1 MGCDRAERHIR
12 TEKNRVQNID
22 ELVDISQGMW
32 DHGIGPASDGIPHKD
47 AEDEL
52 ELELEGDTRR
62 SFEHLVDADMLEKIN
77 KPGAPGRYTV
87 ADWREGNDAFVMG
100 EVPEA
105 AQQGIENL
113 IEHIHDDDSA
123 SGDDSP
129 VVADGSGATVRSVVA
144 SEFNVMPEAIEG
156 TLREGDPVDRLND
169 AVEAIEEADDV
180 ESRDDYGEIRF
191 INPPKHYRLTE
202 QAVELY
208 ETEEEW

>member
-1 MGCDRAERHIR
+1 MGYTRAERQIR

-22 ELVDISQGMW
+22 ELVHISHGMW
-32 DHGIGPASDGIPHKD
+32 DYEFGPASDGIPHKE
-47 AEDEL
+47 AEEEL
-52 ELELEGDTRR
+52 DLDLEADTRR
-62 SFEHLVDADMLEKIN
+62 SFEHLVDADMLEKID

-113 IEHIHDDDSA
+113 IEHIHDDDPA

-129 VVADGSGATVRSVVA
+129 VVADGSGTTVRSVVA
-144 SEFNVMPEAIEG
+144 SEFNVMPEALEK

-169 AVEAIEEADDV
+169 AVEAIEEADDI
-180 ESRDDYGEIRF
+180 ETRDDYGEIRF

-202 QAVELY
+202 RAVELY
-208 ETEEEW
+208 EAEEG